1 MKWEIQS
8 RKQND
13 TVKEEKNKET
23 NKRKQKRIIIKKFK
37 EHKTSGNVGEKEEQ
51 EIRTRIFL
59 NVLPN
64 VHCYDTSSIHYIQ
77 YYTNNLNKK
86 FSTKRK
92 SKKIG

>member
-1 MKWEIQS
+1 MRIQS

-13 TVKEEKNKET
+13 TVKEERT
-23 NKRKQKRIIIKKFK
+23 KRIKEKFK
-37 EHKTSGNVGEKEEQ
+37 EHNGSGMQAKKNKNK
-51 EIRTRIFL
+51 IL

-64 VHCYDTSSIHYIQ
+64 VHCYDTASIHYIQ
-77 YYTNNLNKK
+77 YYTVYVERKTRKERKKRKNLNKK